1 MTRHL
6 RNDIPLTPPP
16 LTCRGSATPRPS
28 EGHYLRAG
36 QSCFSTRSDLNLVL
50 SSRLLIDERP
60 SSGTTALACG
70 TTRRATN
77 CPPRQLCA
85 FKAQLEEPQPLPLEA
100 GVPPD
105 SSPSQ
110 SARGLNLSACRGREG
125 PFKVRTMAQSS
136 CRSEKPAAGHST
148 PCHTCSPDRK
158 RACSLG
164 QPLHTR
170 TFPVQSLDPHHQ
182 LLQWAQPDGR
192 NGRKEAPWMPSP
204 LVSGH

>member
-110 SARGLNLSACRGREG
+110 SAHGLNRSACRGREG
-125 PFKVRTMAQSS
+125 PFKVRTIAHSS
-136 CRSEKPAAGHST
+136 CCSE
-148 PCHTCSPDRK
+148 
-158 RACSLG
+158 
-164 QPLHTR
+164 
-170 TFPVQSLDPHHQ
+170 
-182 LLQWAQPDGR
+182 
-192 NGRKEAPWMPSP
+192 
-204 LVSGH
+204 